1 MHKEQNTEAQKSEV
15 LQGTLDLMNEGTV
28 YTSPLR
34 LQQREWIA
42 SDCGTSE
49 NNHKAKYYSITK
61 SGRKQLAHET
71 ENWERIAGVIG
82 RLLKLEGQ
90 G

>member
-1 MHKEQNTEAQKSEV
+1 MSKEQNTEGQKSEV
-15 LQGTLDLMNEGTV
+15 LQGTLHLMNQGTV
-28 YTSPLR
+28 YTSFLR

-49 NNHKAKYYSITK
+49 NNHKAKFYSITK

-71 ENWERIAGVIG
+71 ENWEGIAGVSG
-82 RLLKLEGQ
+82 RLLKLEGRE
-90 G
+90 